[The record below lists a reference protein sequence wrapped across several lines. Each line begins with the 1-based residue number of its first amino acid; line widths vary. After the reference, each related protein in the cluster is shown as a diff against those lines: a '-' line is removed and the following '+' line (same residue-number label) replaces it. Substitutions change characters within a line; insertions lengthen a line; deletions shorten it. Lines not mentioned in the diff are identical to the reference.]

1 MKKLG
6 LTQCMSRLTVLV
18 AAGLFALSACN
29 SPTEPT
35 HSVSGLWKGVVGPNA
50 LTLSLVMHPDRS
62 VSGEGIDSAN
72 GRVTEFPVRGT
83 VSGATVLLLFT
94 PASVDSGFSGQF
106 TDATR
111 IHGSLDLPGFSS
123 TVELKRQ

>member
-1 MKKLG
+1 M
-6 LTQCMSRLTVLV
+6 RPFTVLL
-18 AAGLFALSACN
+18 AAGLFALGACT

-35 HSVSGLWKGVVGPNA
+35 HSATGLWKGVVGPNA

-62 VSGEGIDSAN
+62 VSGAGIDSVN
-72 GRVTEFPVRGT
+72 GRATEFPIRGT

-111 IHGSLDLPGFSS
+111 IQGSLDLPGFSGAA
-123 TVELKRQ
+123 EFKRQ